1 MQRKTICRQTK
12 DDVLAAIRKHR
23 LVPVV
28 RVASR
33 EQALCA
39 AEGIV
44 SAKFPLIEITMTVP
58 GAIGII
64 EELSTCYA
72 DKLIVGAGTVLD
84 AATCESA
91 LRTGAGFIVSPSF
104 DAAVIRTA
112 NNHDTV
118 CIAGALTPTE
128 IVAARLAGADMVKV
142 FPCGLVGGPRY
153 IRALKGPLPDIQL
166 IPSSGSKHKAL
177 FRLNFAR
184 SLDHRP
190 WPWVSP
196 SSKNARSKRGIPR
209 LLQKTRPA
217 SSRYARCNNW
227 PRLTRL
233 QR

>member
-91 LRTGAGFIVSPSF
+91 LRAGAGFIVSPSF

-128 IVAARLAGADMVKV
+128 IVAARQAGADMVKV

-166 IPSSGSKHKAL
+166 IPSSGVNLETAAEFLEAGSTAVAVGEPIFQKRAL
-177 FRLNFAR
+177 EAGDSEAIAKNTAR
-184 SLDHRP
+184 F
-190 WPWVSP
+190 
-196 SSKNARSKRGIPR
+196 IEICTM
-209 LLQKTRPA
+209 Q
-217 SSRYARCNNW
+217 
-227 PRLTRL
+227 
-233 QR
+233 

>member
-1 MQRKTICRQTK
+1 MQGKTTHRQTK
-12 DDVLAAIRKHR
+12 DDVLSAIRKHR

-58 GAIGII
+58 GAIDII
-64 EELSTCYA
+64 AELSARYECQ
-72 DKLIVGAGTVLD
+72 LIVGAGTVLE

-91 LRTGAGFIVSPSF
+91 LRAGAGFIVSPSF

-112 NNHDTV
+112 NDHDTV
-118 CIAGALTPTE
+118 CIAGGLTTTE
-128 IVAARLAGADMVKV
+128 IVAARQAGADMVKV

-166 IPSSGSKHKAL
+166 IPSSGVNLETAAEFLESGSTAVAVGEPIFQKRAL
-177 FRLNFAR
+177 EAGDFE
-184 SLDHRP
+184 
-190 WPWVSP
+190 VIG
-196 SSKNARSKRGIPR
+196 KNA
-209 LLQKTRPA
+209 TRFIEI
-217 SSRYARCNNW
+217 C
-227 PRLTRL
+227 TI
-233 QR
+233 Q

>member
-166 IPSSGSKHKAL
+166 IPSSGVNLETAAEFLEAGSTAVAVGEPIFQKRAL
-177 FRLNFAR
+177 EAGDSEAIAKNTAR
-184 SLDHRP
+184 F
-190 WPWVSP
+190 
-196 SSKNARSKRGIPR
+196 IEICTM
-209 LLQKTRPA
+209 Q
-217 SSRYARCNNW
+217 
-227 PRLTRL
+227 
-233 QR
+233 

>member
-1 MQRKTICRQTK
+1 MQGKTIHRQTK
-12 DDVLAAIRKHR
+12 DDILAAIRKHR

-28 RVASR
+28 RVTSR

-64 EELSTCYA
+64 EELSDRYA

-91 LRTGAGFIVSPSF
+91 LRAGAGFIVSPSF

-128 IVAARLAGADMVKV
+128 IVAARQAGADMVKV

-153 IRALKGPLPDIQL
+153 IRALKGPLPDTQL
-166 IPSSGSKHKAL
+166 IPSSGVNLETAVEFLEAGSTAVAVGEPIFQKRAL
-177 FRLNFAR
+177 EAGD
-184 SLDHRP
+184 SEAIG
-190 WPWVSP
+190 
-196 SSKNARSKRGIPR
+196 KNA
-209 LLQKTRPA
+209 
-217 SSRYARCNNW
+217 ARFIEIC
-227 PRLTRL
+227 TM
-233 QR
+233 Q

>member
-1 MQRKTICRQTK
+1 MQRKTIFRQTK

-28 RVASR
+28 RVTSR

-39 AEGIV
+39 AKGIV

-64 EELSTCYA
+64 EELSARYA

-91 LRTGAGFIVSPSF
+91 LRAGAGFIVSPSF

-128 IVAARLAGADMVKV
+128 IVAARQAGADMVKV

-153 IRALKGPLPDIQL
+153 IRALKGPLPDIRL
-166 IPSSGSKHKAL
+166 IPSSGVNLETAAEFLEAGSTAVAVGEPIFQKHAL
-177 FRLNFAR
+177 EAGDSEVIGKNTAR
-184 SLDHRP
+184 FIE
-190 WPWVSP
+190 VCTM
-196 SSKNARSKRGIPR
+196 
-209 LLQKTRPA
+209 Q
-217 SSRYARCNNW
+217 
-227 PRLTRL
+227 
-233 QR
+233 